1 MIFLKKITFFLT
13 RLFFVVSLQCT
24 ISLLHY
30 NNITNKPFNMITI
43 NNLDFGYKNQNVFK
57 NISLNFEKGSIYGL
71 LGENG
76 VGKTTLLK
84 LISGLQKPTAGECLV
99 DEVAPFN
106 RWPETLQKI
115 FFISEDFAIPEGT
128 PINNLRELAP
138 FYPNCDENQFMELCK
153 EMEVD
158 PTRKFGELSFGQQK
172 KCLIATALALNT
184 DYLLLDEPTNGLD
197 IPSKTLFRQV
207 IAKHANDDRTVII
220 STHQVKDVENLIDP
234 IIILDHDEVLLKASF
249 REITDRLYFDYGMEK
264 DDTALYSE
272 MIPGGYVNVIRN
284 TEGLDSKVSIEVLF
298 NTVMKNKETIKQ
310 MFG

>member
-1 MIFLKKITFFLT
+1 MIEIK
-13 RLFFVVSLQCT
+13 
-24 ISLLHY
+24 
-30 NNITNKPFNMITI
+30 
-43 NNLDFGYKNQNVFK
+43 NLDFAYKKTNVFK
-57 NISLNFEKGSIYGL
+57 SINLTFENGNIYGL

-84 LISGLQKPTAGECLV
+84 LIAGLQKPTAGESQV
-99 DEVAPFN
+99 DGIDAFK

-115 FFISEDFAIPEGT
+115 YFISEDFAIPEGT
-128 PINNLRELAP
+128 PINNIKSLGM
-138 FYPNCDENQFMELCK
+138 FYPNYDEKLFFDICK

-158 PTRKFGELSFGQQK
+158 PERKFAEMSFGQQK

-184 DYLLLDEPTNGLD
+184 EYLLLDEPTNGLD

-207 IAKHANDDRTVII
+207 ITKHATDERTIII

-249 REITDRLYFDYGMEK
+249 REISEKLYFDYGMEK
-264 DDTALYSE
+264 DSEALYSE
-272 MIPGGYVNVIRN
+272 MIPGGYVNVTRN
-284 TEGLDSKVSIEVLF
+284 PSGEDSKISIEVLF

-310 MFG
+310 IFK

>member
-1 MIFLKKITFFLT
+1 MIE
-13 RLFFVVSLQCT
+13 
-24 ISLLHY
+24 IS
-30 NNITNKPFNMITI
+30 K
-43 NNLDFGYKNQNVFK
+43 LDFGYNTQPVFR
-57 NISLNFEKGSIYGL
+57 NISLGFEKGNIYGL

-76 VGKTTLLK
+76 VGKTSMLK
-84 LISGLQKPTAGECLV
+84 LISGLQRPTAGICTV
-99 DEVAPFN
+99 DDVEAF
-106 RWPETLQKI
+106 RRLPETLQKI

-128 PINNLRELAP
+128 PINNVLELGM
-138 FYPNCDENQFMELCK
+138 FYPNFDESLFHELCN

-158 PTRKFGELSFGQQK
+158 PKRKYSEMSFGQQK
-172 KCLIATALALNT
+172 KCMIATALSLNT

-207 IAKHANDDRTVII
+207 ITRHATDERTIII

-249 REITDRLYFDYGMEK
+249 REITDKLYFDYGMEK

-284 TEGLDSKVSIEVLF
+284 SEGLDSKVSIEVLF
-298 NTVMKNKETIKQ
+298 NTVMKNKTTIKEI
-310 MFG
+310 FS